1 MMMRPMMKSLL
12 AALVLMA
19 GTATA
24 TADTLKVLT
33 TGAFKPAAQD
43 IIAGF
48 ERQTGHKITLIN
60 DTAGALRQRVAGGE
74 KFDVVVMTQEGLDS
88 LVGSKKIDDLSI
100 TPLAKVGIGVSVG
113 LSAPQPDIAS
123 TEGLRRTLLATR
135 AVAYMDPSAG
145 ASSGIYLAK
154 LFQTMGIATEIA
166 RKAVLVRGGITAER
180 VARGDADIA
189 LQQASELKLVPAA
202 KFAGMIPE
210 QVQNYTT
217 YSGAISAD
225 TGAVQAAT
233 ALLAAF
239 SDPSAD
245 PILKRRG
252 LEMP

>member
-1 MMMRPMMKSLL
+1 MMRPLL
-12 AALVLMA
+12 AALLLMA
-19 GTATA
+19 GAATA
-24 TADTLKVLT
+24 SADTLKVLT

-48 ERQTGHKITLIN
+48 ERQTGHKVTLIN

-74 KFDVVVMTQEGLDS
+74 KFDVLVLTQEGLDA
-88 LVGSKKIDDLSI
+88 LVGSKKIDDMSI
-100 TPLAKVGIGVSVG
+100 TPLAKVGIGVAVA
-113 LSAPQPDIAS
+113 LSAPQPDIQS
-123 TEGLRRTLLATR
+123 VEGLRRTLLAAR
-135 AVAYMDPSAG
+135 AVAYIDP
-145 ASSGIYLAK
+145 ASGGTSGIYLAK
-154 LFQTMGIATEIA
+154 LFQTMGIASEIA
-166 RKAVLVRGGITAER
+166 KKAVLVRGGVAAER

-189 LQQASELKLVPAA
+189 LQQASEIKFVPSV

-245 PILKRRG
+245 AILKRRG